1 MPNKSKQ
8 KGSTYEREIVDI
20 LKERGFDALR
30 AWGSNGKAIG
40 EAETTDI
47 KASFG
52 NIQCKRRA
60 KVPEWIVPPDDCK
73 ATFIRADRGIN
84 YAVVRLDWLLD
95 LLGK

>member
-1 MPNKSKQ
+1 MPSKSKQ
-8 KGSTYEREIVDI
+8 KGNTYEREIVEI
-20 LKERGFDALR
+20 LERNGFSALR

-60 KVPEWIVPPDDCK
+60 RIPEWIQPPQDCV
-73 ATFIRADRGIN
+73 ATVTRADRGEN
-84 YAVVRLDWLLD
+84 FAVVRLDFLLE
-95 LLGK
+95 LLKK

>member
-1 MPNKSKQ
+1 MPSKSKT
-8 KGSTYEREIVDI
+8 KGNTYEREIVDI

-52 NIQCKRRA
+52 NVQCKRRA
-60 KVPEWIVPPDDCK
+60 NIPQWIIPPDDCK
-73 ATFIRADRGIN
+73 ATVTRADRGTN
-84 YAVVRLDWLLD
+84 YAVVRLDWLLE
-95 LLGK
+95 LLKK